1 MLLLALLLA
10 AAPAQP
16 PPLPATPLPLQAEAE
31 RALPAPAAGA
41 LMDVATGRLLALVRP
56 EELATHAHAPG
67 SLMKLVAAWAALRAD
82 QGTRSFEC
90 TGKDVH
96 RGKVRS
102 CWRRDGHGR
111 IGLRQA
117 LSDSCDVWFYKA
129 ARLLGPKRLLQAARE
144 MGLGSATG
152 SDVPGEAAGALPE
165 PLPELSSPEFAVGRM
180 EGLALT
186 GLQALSLMG
195 ALANG
200 GTLWSPRLAGPPVQR
215 GKVGTRDELEDLSR
229 ALRDAVQSGTGAAA
243 SDLPIAGKTGTA
255 PVPGQEEPLA
265 WFAGFAPDDAPQVA
279 VVAFVPEGLGAR
291 DAAAAA
297 SDLTRVYFQW
307 RDRTPAAP

>member
-1 MLLLALLLA
+1 MVLWALLLA
-10 AAPAQP
+10 AAPA
-16 PPLPATPLPLQAEAE
+16 PLPLQAEAE
-31 RALPAPAAGA
+31 KVLPAPAAGA
-41 LMDVATGRLLALVRP
+41 LMDVTNGRLLALVRP
-56 EELATHAHAPG
+56 EELVAHAHAPG
-67 SLMKLVAAWAALRAD
+67 SLMNLAVAWAALRAD

-117 LSDSCDVWFYKA
+117 LADSCDVWFYRV
-129 ARLLGPKRLLQAARE
+129 ARLLGPRRLLQAARE
-144 MGLGSATG
+144 MGLGAATG
-152 SDVPGEAAGALPE
+152 SDLPGEAAGSLPD
-165 PLPELSSPEFAVGRM
+165 PLPELSSPEFAVGRL
-180 EGLALT
+180 EGLSIT
-186 GLQALSLMG
+186 GLQALSLAG

-200 GTLWSPRLAGPPVQR
+200 GTLWSPRREGPPAAR
-215 GKVGTRDELEDLSR
+215 GKVGSRDELEDLVR

-307 RDRTPAAP
+307 RDRMPLSP